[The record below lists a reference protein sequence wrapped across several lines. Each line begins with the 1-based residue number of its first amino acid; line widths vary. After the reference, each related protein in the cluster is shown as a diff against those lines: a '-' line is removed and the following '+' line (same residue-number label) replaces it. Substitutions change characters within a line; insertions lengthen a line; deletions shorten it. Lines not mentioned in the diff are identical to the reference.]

1 MRIYADLW
9 GFMEIYGD
17 LLGFLGIYADL
28 SGFIRI
34 YGDFWRFIETFG
46 EKTLECFEK
55 MELLTKEQVALK
67 KLRTEGSEM
76 AFEDI

>member
-1 MRIYADLW
+1 MGIYQDLWGFTGIYVDFWRFMGIYGDLW
-9 GFMEIYGD
+9 GFMGIHGD
-17 LLGFLGIYADL
+17 LW
-28 SGFIRI
+28 GFIEI
-34 YGDFWRFIETFG
+34 FG

-55 MELLTKEQVALK
+55 MALLTKEQVALK